1 MHIIYFSIFSVC
13 VFVSAFVYMDFG
25 YLSPS
30 LLFVASSLLTLAGYI
45 LFDLL
50 DGGALRS
57 ESNRTSKIFLK
68 AYWK

>member
-1 MHIIYFSIFSVC
+1 M
-13 VFVSAFVYMDFG
+13 YMDFG

-68 AYWK
+68 ACWK